1 LLPEHLLGDRRDRFL
16 QIGEAQ
22 YPSAKQMKQDDKLPS
37 SFQEPKCCFDVGC
50 GGSGSVALRHDL
62 LLDILFSAYFLFN
75 QHGATLLNV
84 QTHTKVIS
92 MTLDRMPQPIVAY
105 LAPEEAKNAQALSHC
120 FAEDG
125 TVHDEGKDYHGR
137 AAIQRWKE
145 AADAKY
151 RYVLQPI
158 SAQTQCERTT
168 VLARLT
174 GDFPG
179 SPVDLNHIFTISH
192 DEIVSLEIRS

>member
-1 LLPEHLLGDRRDRFL
+1 
-16 QIGEAQ
+16 
-22 YPSAKQMKQDDKLPS
+22 
-37 SFQEPKCCFDVGC
+37 
-50 GGSGSVALRHDL
+50 
-62 LLDILFSAYFLFN
+62 
-75 QHGATLLNV
+75 
-84 QTHTKVIS
+84 
-92 MTLDRMPQPIVAY
+92 MTLDIMPQSVMAY
-105 LAPEEAKNAQALSHC
+105 LAAEAAKNAQALSRC

-145 AADAKY
+145 ATDTKY

-158 SAQTQCERTT
+158 SAQTEDDRTT

-179 SPVDLNHIFTISH
+179 SPVDLNHTFTISH

>member
-1 LLPEHLLGDRRDRFL
+1 
-16 QIGEAQ
+16 
-22 YPSAKQMKQDDKLPS
+22 
-37 SFQEPKCCFDVGC
+37 
-50 GGSGSVALRHDL
+50 
-62 LLDILFSAYFLFN
+62 
-75 QHGATLLNV
+75 
-84 QTHTKVIS
+84 
-92 MTLDRMPQPIVAY
+92 MTLDSMPQPVMAY
-105 LAPEEAKNAQALSHC
+105 LAAEEVKNAQALSRC

-125 TVHDEGKDYHGR
+125 TVHDEGRDYHGR

-145 AADAKY
+145 EADTKY
-151 RYVLQPI
+151 RYVLEPS
-158 SAQTQCERTT
+158 SARTDGETTT